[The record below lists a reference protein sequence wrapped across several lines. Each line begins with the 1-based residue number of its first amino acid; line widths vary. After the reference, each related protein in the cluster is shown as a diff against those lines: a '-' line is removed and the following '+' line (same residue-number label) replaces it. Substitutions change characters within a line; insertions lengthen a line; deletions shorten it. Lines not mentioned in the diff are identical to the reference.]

1 MIKPYFKL
9 MKPGIIMGNLV
20 YGLGGFF
27 YASHSTMVLPI
38 FIGTMLG
45 LIFIIGSACA
55 FNNVYDM
62 DIDSLMKRTQDRPM
76 VKREIGKQKALIFAT
91 IVGLLGFACLWF
103 LSSKTAFW
111 AGLFAFFMYVV
122 AYTMWTKR
130 QSVWGTFTGS
140 LSGAVPVLVGYV
152 AITDSITTEI
162 IFIYLM
168 CVIWQMPHS
177 YGIAIFRLD
186 DYKKADI
193 NVLPVVKGL
202 ATTRNSIMLHISA
215 FVVLLSIFGYMG
227 YMHPIGLLF
236 ILSLSLYWLF
246 VAVFSFKEET
256 QEKWAKKI
264 FFQSIFIVVVLS
276 LCLGFNGILIDL

>member
-1 MIKPYFKL
+1 

-27 YASHSTMVLPI
+27 YASHSTMVMPI

-45 LIFIIGSACA
+45 LILIIGSACA

-62 DIDSLMKRTQDRPM
+62 DIDSIMKRTQNRPM
-76 VKREIGKQKALIFAT
+76 IKGEISKQNAIIFAT
-91 IVGLLGFACLWF
+91 VIGISGFACLWF

-111 AGLFAFFMYVV
+111 SGIFAFFMYVV

-140 LSGAVPVLVGYV
+140 LSGAMPILMGYV

-162 IFIYLM
+162 IFLYIM
-168 CVIWQMPHS
+168 CVVWQMPHS
-177 YGIAIFRLD
+177 YGIAIFRFD
-186 DYKKADI
+186 DYKLAKI

-202 ATTRNSIMLHISA
+202 VATRNSIILHISA
-215 FVVLLSIFGYMG
+215 FVVTLSIFGYME
-227 YMHPIGLLF
+227 YMHPIGLLI

-246 VAVFSFKEET
+246 LAVFLFKEET
-256 QEKWAKKI
+256 KEKWAKQI
-264 FFQSIFIVVVLS
+264 FFQSIFIVIVLN
-276 LCLGFNGILIDL
+276 LCLGFNGILMNL